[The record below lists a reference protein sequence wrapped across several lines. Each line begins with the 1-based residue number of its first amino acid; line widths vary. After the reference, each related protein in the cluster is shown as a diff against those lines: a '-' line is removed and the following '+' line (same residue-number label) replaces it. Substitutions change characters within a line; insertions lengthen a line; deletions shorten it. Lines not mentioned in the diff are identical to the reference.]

1 MFALTNKFQDTNAD
15 VGQLLHTG
23 MIAYNIGD
31 LHEFNTGDCMNIN
44 GEMIIGA
51 SIVRGAA
58 GTVRA
63 YNPGTKQELEPAFGL
78 ATPDDLAR
86 ACLLADAAVEP
97 YRALSLEER
106 ANFLET
112 IAQRIIDLGPA
123 LIERAS
129 QESGLP
135 TARLEGERGR
145 TVGQLRLFA
154 KVVRDGLFLEATLDS
169 ALPERT
175 PPRAD
180 LRMRKIPVGPVAV
193 FGASNFPLAFS
204 VAGGDTASALAAGCP
219 VVVKAHNAHLG
230 TSELV
235 GKAVLQAALDCGM
248 PEGVFSLLI
257 GEGNMIG
264 GDLVSHP
271 AIRAVGFTGSRAGGL
286 ALAQIAS
293 RRKEPIPVYAEMS
306 SINPVYLL
314 PGALAN
320 GGAALAGAF
329 VDSLT
334 MGVGQF
340 CTNPGLVIGVAGPQ
354 LDAFRAAATAALQ
367 LKPAGTM
374 LTAGIHTAYTDAV
387 GIRAGI
393 AGVTLVADGSSEGA
407 GCAAK
412 AALYECDAT
421 TFLANPALEEEIFG
435 PVSLLIACQDEGELL
450 AVTRHLEGQLTA
462 TVHAVASDHALAG
475 ALLPLLERKVGRIL
489 FNGFPTGVEVAHA
502 MVHGGPFPATT
513 DPRSTSVGATAIE
526 RFLRPVCYQ
535 DVPAGL
541 LPDAL
546 KDGNPLRI
554 ARLINGEL
562 KLPA

>member
-1 MFALTNKFQDTNAD
+1 
-15 VGQLLHTG
+15 
-23 MIAYNIGD
+23 
-31 LHEFNTGDCMNIN
+31 MNIS
-44 GEMIIGA
+44 GEMIIGGR
-51 SIVRGAA
+51 IVHGAA
-58 GTVRA
+58 GSVRA
-63 YNPGTKQELEPAFGL
+63 FNPGTKQEFDPAFGL
-78 ATPDDLAR
+78 ATPDDLAT

-97 YRALSLEER
+97 YRALPLEQR
-106 ANFLET
+106 ATFLET
-112 IAQRIIDLGPA
+112 IAQRILDLGPA

-154 KVVRDGLFLEATLDS
+154 RVVRDGLFLEATLDS

-235 GKAVLQAALDCGM
+235 GKAVLQAALECGM
-248 PEGVFSLLI
+248 PDGVFSLLI
-257 GEGNMIG
+257 GEGNAIG

-314 PGALAN
+314 PGALAT

-340 CTNPGLVIGVAGPQ
+340 CTNPGLVIGIAGPQ

-374 LTAGIHTAYTDAV
+374 LTAGIHAAYRDAV

-393 AGVTLVADGSSEGA
+393 AGVTLVAHGSSEGA

-412 AALYECDAT
+412 AALYECDAA

-435 PVSLLIACQDEGELL
+435 PVSLLIACRNEDELL

-535 DVPAGL
+535 DVPADL

-546 KDGNPLRI
+546 KDGNPLRL
-554 ARLINGEL
+554 ARLVNGEL
-562 KLPA
+562 TLPA